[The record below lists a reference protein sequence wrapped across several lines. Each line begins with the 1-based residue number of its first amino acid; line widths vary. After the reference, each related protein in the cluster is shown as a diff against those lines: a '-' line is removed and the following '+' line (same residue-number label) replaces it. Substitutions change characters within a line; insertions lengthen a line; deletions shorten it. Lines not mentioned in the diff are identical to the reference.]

1 MAMPDASSPAP
12 RWVAL
17 AGLLSLALAPAHA
30 STFAGPASAEE
41 LLPVPQPE
49 VEGPIPGSPPGDP
62 LSDVLEET
70 YPFFGSDLD
79 LEARGYV
86 EEEFFIG
93 GDANVYADGEV
104 VSTHPYET
112 RVVVRRP
119 AKPQRF
125 SGTAF
130 VEWQNVTAGFDLD
143 ALWSASADHYI
154 RSGYAWV
161 GVSAQNVGV
170 SQLSQWSPRR
180 YGDLDVTDGGT
191 VTGDAL
197 SFDIF
202 SQAAL
207 AVRNNTGDIMG
218 GLQVEQ
224 ALAIGASQS
233 AGFMTRYYNDV
244 LPLVEPVFDGYGY
257 IVGNAPAPAEGR
269 TEPIFQVSS
278 ETDVIIGLGSA
289 GRGFEQTELFR
300 RWEVAGTGHSGAAGE
315 RARAGVLERDLG
327 PPGPDGC
334 LFGRNGMPLHHVI
347 HAAYDHLVDWAD
359 GGAAPPVADL
369 IETDAG
375 GAIVRDELGLAQG
388 GIRLSQIDVPTA
400 VNHGFNAADP
410 NAEQSSQF
418 CFLFGSHIP
427 ADETPVPAFG
437 VGELDLD
444 RLYRSHGAYVAAVN
458 RVEKRNV
465 RDGFVVLADSLQ
477 NRREAAQSDI
487 GR

>member
-1 MAMPDASSPAP
+1 MSDASSPRR

-17 AGLLSLALAPAHA
+17 AGLLSLVLASASA
-30 STFAGPASAEE
+30 STFAGPAGAQED
-41 LLPVPQPE
+41 LLPVPQPQ

-62 LSDVLEET
+62 LSDDVEDT

-79 LEARGYV
+79 LAARGYV
-86 EEEFFIG
+86 EEEFLIS
-93 GDANVYADGEV
+93 GDANVYADGEMA
-104 VSTHPYET
+104 STHPYTT

-119 AKPQRF
+119 AKPQHF

-143 ALWSASADHYI
+143 ALWSSSADHYI

-170 SQLSQWSPRR
+170 SQLTQWSPTR
-180 YGDLDVTDGGT
+180 YGGLDVTDGGT

-197 SFDIF
+197 SFDVF
-202 SQAAL
+202 SQAAQ

-218 GLQVEQ
+218 GLEVEQ

-233 AGFMTRYYNDV
+233 AGFMTSYYEDV
-244 LPLVEPVFDGYGY
+244 LPLIQPVFDGYGY
-257 IVGNAPAPAEGR
+257 IVGSAPAPAEGR
-269 TEPIFQVSS
+269 TEPIFQVNA
-278 ETDVIIGLGSA
+278 ETDILIGLGSA
-289 GRGFEQTELFR
+289 ARQREQTDLFR
-300 RWEVAGTGHSGAAGE
+300 RWEVAGTGHSGAVGQ
-315 RARAGVLERDLG
+315 RARAGVLTRDLG

-334 LFGRNGMPLHHVI
+334 LFGRNEMPLHHVL
-347 HAAYDHLVDWAD
+347 HAAYDHLVDWAA
-359 GGAAPPVADL
+359 GGVAPPLADL
-369 IETDAG
+369 IATDET
-375 GAIVRDELGLAQG
+375 GAIIRDEHGLARG

-410 NAEQSSQF
+410 DAEQTNQF

-427 ADETPVPAFG
+427 AEETPVPAFG

-444 RLYRSHGAYVAAVN
+444 ELYESHGDYVSAVN
-458 RVEKRNV
+458 RVENRNL
-465 RDGFVVLADSLQ
+465 RDGLIVRADSRE